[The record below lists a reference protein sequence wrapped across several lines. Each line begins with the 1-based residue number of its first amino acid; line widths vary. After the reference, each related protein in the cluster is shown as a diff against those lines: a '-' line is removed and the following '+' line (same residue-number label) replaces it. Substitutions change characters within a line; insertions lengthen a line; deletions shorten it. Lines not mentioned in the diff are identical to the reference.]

1 MYTFIRQS
9 GLFGLPCAVL
19 KERRVNNMLKMS
31 DTPIR
36 GFLPFFAN
44 VGLQVAFLVPT
55 PTGYQKSIMDATIPL
70 REMLRETGIHNYVE
84 QKQGPEF
91 KELVKT
97 YFLTPDRMIETEA
110 SLYRPITKQGDPR
123 IWFYNLKQYCVPCNL
138 LAVLANKGNLY
149 VLNLSNEEIVKS
161 MNSGFI
167 SEVIQQFVDDDNAIA
182 KDLLAKIQEIHNRGF
197 LPSITVGDPGVGDT
211 LENALGI
218 SRNPSK
224 LPDYKEIE
232 LKASRTSTY
241 NKPKTSNRVNL
252 FTQVPDWA
260 NSRGM
265 DRVKLLDTY
274 GYWAEQKDGSQRFDL
289 NCTLRA
295 NVPNPQ
301 GLYLEV
307 DVDNDLL
314 INYYTKDDV
323 VRRYVAQ
330 WSFLLLKQRLLE
342 KHKETF
348 WVKAT
353 SKIENGQEYFRY
365 DKIVHTKNPN
375 ASLFPQLIDEG
386 IITVDYIMHRKENG
400 TVRDHGFPFKIF
412 PKDLDLLF
420 PEPKTYELI

>member
-182 KDLLAKIQEIHNRGF
+182 KELLAKIQEIHNRGF

-224 LPDYKEIE
+224 LPDYKGIE
-232 LKASRTSTY
+232 LKASRTVTY
-241 NKPKTSNRVNL
+241 NKPKTNNRVNL

-307 DVDNDLL
+307 DVDNNFSL
-314 INYYTKDDV
+314 NYYTKDDV

-348 WVKAT
+348 WVKTT

-420 PEPKTYELI
+420 PEPKTYELT

>member
-1 MYTFIRQS
+1 MRQS
-9 GLFGLPCAVL
+9 ELFGLPCAVL
-19 KERRVNNMLKMS
+19 RERRVDNMLKMS

-36 GFLPFFAN
+36 GFLQFFAN

-70 REMLRETGIHNYVE
+70 REMLRKTGIHNYVD

-97 YFLTPDRMIETEA
+97 YFLTPYRMIETEA

-138 LAVLANKGNLY
+138 LAVLVNKGNLY
-149 VLNLSNEEIVKS
+149 VLNLSNKEIVES
-161 MNSGFI
+161 MNAGFI
-167 SEVIQQFVDDDNAIA
+167 SQIIQQFVDDDNAIA
-182 KDLLAKIQEIHNRGF
+182 KELLTKIQEIHNCGF

-224 LPDYKEIE
+224 LPDYKGIE
-232 LKASRTSTY
+232 LKASRTAKY
-241 NKPKTSNRVNL
+241 NKPKTNNRVNL
-252 FTQVPDWA
+252 FTQVPDWV

-295 NVPNPQ
+295 NVPNSQ

-365 DKIVHTKNPN
+365 DKIIHTKNPN

-386 IITVDYIMHRKENG
+386 IITVDYIMHRKANG

-412 PKDLDLLF
+412 PKDLVLLF
-420 PEPKTYELI
+420 PEPKTYDLLK

>member
-1 MYTFIRQS
+1 MGRS
-9 GLFGLPCAVL
+9 GLFGLPCVVL
-19 KERRVNNMLKMS
+19 RERRVNNMLKMS

-36 GFLPFFAN
+36 DFLPFFAKI
-44 VGLQVAFLVPT
+44 GLQVAFLVPT

-84 QKQGPEF
+84 QKQGTEF

-138 LAVLANKGNLY
+138 LAVVANKGNLY
-149 VLNLSNEEIVKS
+149 VLNLSNEKIVKS
-161 MNSGFI
+161 MKSGFI
-167 SEVIQQFVDDDNAIA
+167 SGVIQQFVDDNNAIVEE
-182 KDLLAKIQEIHNRGF
+182 LLAKIQGIHNRGF
-197 LPSITVGDPGVGDT
+197 LPSITVGAPGVGDT

-224 LPDYKEIE
+224 LPDYKGIE
-232 LKASRTSTY
+232 LKASRTATY
-241 NKPKTSNRVNL
+241 NKPKTNNRVNL
-252 FTQVPDWA
+252 FTQVPDWV

-274 GYWAEQKDGSQRFDL
+274 GYWAKQKDGSQRFDL

-295 NVPNPQ
+295 NIPNSQ

-323 VRRYVAQ
+323 VRRYVVQ

-348 WVKAT
+348 WVKAM

-386 IITVDYIMHRKENG
+386 IITVDYIMHRKANG

-420 PEPKTYELI
+420 PEPKTYDLLK

>member
-84 QKQGPEF
+84 QKQGSEF

-182 KDLLAKIQEIHNRGF
+182 KELLAKIQEIHNRGF

-224 LPDYKEIE
+224 LPDYKGIE
-232 LKASRTSTY
+232 LKASRTATY
-241 NKPKTSNRVNL
+241 NKPKTNNRVNL

-265 DRVKLLDTY
+265 DRVQLLDTY

-295 NVPNPQ
+295 NAPNPQ

-307 DVDNDLL
+307 DADNDLL

-353 SKIENGQEYFRY
+353 SKIENGQECFRY

-386 IITVDYIMHRKENG
+386 IITVDYIMHRKANG

-420 PEPKTYELI
+420 PEPKTYELT

>member
-1 MYTFIRQS
+1 
-9 GLFGLPCAVL
+9 
-19 KERRVNNMLKMS
+19 MLKMS

-44 VGLQVAFLVPT
+44 AGLQVAFLVPT
-55 PTGYQKSIMDATIPL
+55 PTGYQKSIMDATTPL
-70 REMLRETGIHNYVE
+70 REMLREMGIHNYVE

-91 KELVKT
+91 KEFVKT

-123 IWFYNLKQYCVPCNL
+123 IWFYNLKRYCSPCNL

-149 VLNLSNEEIVKS
+149 VLNLSNEEIVES

-182 KDLLAKIQEIHNRGF
+182 KELLEKIQEIHNRGF
-197 LPSITVGDPGVGDT
+197 WPSVTVGDPGVGDT

-224 LPDYKEIE
+224 LPDYKGIE
-232 LKASRTSTY
+232 LKASRTTTY
-241 NKPKTSNRVNL
+241 KKPKTNNRVNL

-295 NVPNPQ
+295 KVPNPQ

-314 INYYTKDDV
+314 INYYTKDDI

-386 IITVDYIMHRKENG
+386 IITVDYIMHRQENG
-400 TVRDHGFPFKIF
+400 MVRDHGFPFKIF
-412 PKDLDLLF
+412 PQNLDMLF
-420 PEPKTYELI
+420 PEPKIYDLT

>member
-1 MYTFIRQS
+1 
-9 GLFGLPCAVL
+9 
-19 KERRVNNMLKMS
+19 MLKMS

-36 GFLPFFAN
+36 SFLSFFAN
-44 VGLQVAFLVPT
+44 SGLQVAFLVPT

-70 REMLRETGIHNYVE
+70 REMLREKGIHNYAAQE
-84 QKQGPEF
+84 QGSEF

-110 SLYRPITKQGDPR
+110 SLYRPVTKQGDPR

-138 LAVLANKGNLY
+138 LAILANKGKLY
-149 VLNLSNEEIVKS
+149 VLNLSDAEIVKS

-167 SEVIQQFVDDDNAIA
+167 SEVIQQFIEDDNVIA
-182 KDLLAKIQEIHNRGF
+182 KELLMKILEIHKRGF
-197 LPSITVGDPGVGDT
+197 LPSITEGDPGVGDT

-224 LPDYKEIE
+224 LPDYKGIE

-241 NKPKTSNRVNL
+241 NRPKTSNRVNL
-252 FTQVPDWA
+252 FTQVPDWD

-295 NVPNPQ
+295 HVPNPQ

-307 DVDNDLL
+307 DLDNDLCKRQ
-314 INYYTKDDV
+314 IT
-323 VRRYVAQ
+323 
-330 WSFLLLKQRLLE
+330 RL
-342 KHKETF
+342 
-348 WVKAT
+348 
-353 SKIENGQEYFRY
+353 G
-365 DKIVHTKNPN
+365 
-375 ASLFPQLIDEG
+375 
-386 IITVDYIMHRKENG
+386 
-400 TVRDHGFPFKIF
+400 
-412 PKDLDLLF
+412 
-420 PEPKTYELI
+420 

>member
-1 MYTFIRQS
+1 MGQS
-9 GLFGLPCAVL
+9 GLFGLPCVVL
-19 KERRVNNMLKMS
+19 RERRVNNMLKMS

-36 GFLPFFAN
+36 DFLPFFAKI
-44 VGLQVAFLVPT
+44 GLQVAFLVPT

-84 QKQGPEF
+84 QKQGTEF

-97 YFLTPDRMIETEA
+97 YFLTPDRVIETEA

-138 LAVLANKGNLY
+138 LAVVANKGNLY
-149 VLNLSNEEIVKS
+149 VLNLSNEKIVKS
-161 MNSGFI
+161 MKSGFI
-167 SEVIQQFVDDDNAIA
+167 SEVIQQFVDDNNAIVEE
-182 KDLLAKIQEIHNRGF
+182 LLAKIQGIHNRGF
-197 LPSITVGDPGVGDT
+197 LPSITVGAPGVGDT

-224 LPDYKEIE
+224 LPDYKGIE
-232 LKASRTSTY
+232 LKASRTATY
-241 NKPKTSNRVNL
+241 NKPKTNNRVNL
-252 FTQVPDWA
+252 FTQVPDWV

-274 GYWAEQKDGSQRFDL
+274 GYWAKQKDGSQRFDL

-295 NVPNPQ
+295 NIPNSQ

-323 VRRYVAQ
+323 VRRYVVQ

-348 WVKAT
+348 WVKAM

-386 IITVDYIMHRKENG
+386 IITVDYIMHRKANG

-420 PEPKTYELI
+420 PEPKTYDLLK

>member
-1 MYTFIRQS
+1 
-9 GLFGLPCAVL
+9 
-19 KERRVNNMLKMS
+19 MLKMS
-31 DTPIR
+31 DTSIR
-36 GFLPFFAN
+36 GFLPYFAET
-44 VGLQVAFLVPT
+44 GLQVAFLVPT
-55 PTGYQKSIMDATIPL
+55 PTGYGKSIMDATLPL
-70 REMLRETGIHNYVE
+70 REMLKDTQIHDYDC
-84 QKQGPEF
+84 QLQGPDN
-91 KELVKT
+91 KVNIKT
-97 YFLTPDRMIETEA
+97 YFMKTESLQETEA
-110 SLYRPITKQGDPR
+110 SLYRPVTKQGDPR
-123 IWFYNLKQYCVPCNL
+123 IWFYNLKQYCEPCNL
-138 LAVLANKGNLY
+138 LAILANKGVLY
-149 VLNLSNEEIVKS
+149 VLNLSNKDIVES
-161 MNSGFI
+161 MYSGYVR
-167 SEVIQQFVDDDNAIA
+167 EVIKQFIDDDNVIA
-182 KDLLAKIQEIHNRGF
+182 NELLEKIREIHRRGF
-197 LPSITVGDPGVGDT
+197 LPSITEGSPGVGDT

-224 LPDYKEIE
+224 LPDYKGIE

-241 NKPKTSNRVNL
+241 TKPRTSNRVNL

-260 NSRGM
+260 NSKGM

-274 GYWAEQKDGSQRFDL
+274 GYWATQKDGSQRFDL

-295 NVPNPQ
+295 NVPNSQ

-307 DVDNDLL
+307 DLENDLL

-330 WSFLLLKQRLLE
+330 WSFMLLKQRLLE

-353 SKIENGQEYFRY
+353 SKIKNGQEYFRY

-412 PKDLDLLF
+412 PRDLELLF
-420 PEPKTYELI
+420 PEPKIYELLE

>member
-1 MYTFIRQS
+1 
-9 GLFGLPCAVL
+9 
-19 KERRVNNMLKMS
+19 MLKMS
-31 DTPIR
+31 DTSIR
-36 GFLPFFAN
+36 SFLPFFAN

-70 REMLRETGIHNYVE
+70 REMLREAGIHNYIE
-84 QKQGPEF
+84 QRQGPEC
-91 KELVKT
+91 KKLVKT

-110 SLYRPITKQGDPR
+110 SLYRPVTKQGDPR

-149 VLNLSNEEIVKS
+149 VLNLSNAEIVES
-161 MNSGFI
+161 MKSGFI

-182 KDLLAKIQEIHNRGF
+182 RELLEKIQEIHNRGF

-224 LPDYKEIE
+224 LPDYKGIE

-274 GYWAEQKDGSQRFDL
+274 GYWTEQKDGTQRFDL

-295 NVPNPQ
+295 NVPNSQ

-307 DVDNDLL
+307 DLDNDLL

-330 WSFLLLKQRLLE
+330 WSFILLKQRLLE

-400 TVRDHGFPFKIF
+400 TVRDHGFPFKIY
-412 PKDLDLLF
+412 PRDLDLLF

>member
-1 MYTFIRQS
+1 
-9 GLFGLPCAVL
+9 
-19 KERRVNNMLKMS
+19 MLKMS
-31 DTPIR
+31 DKPIR
-36 GFLPFFAN
+36 EFLPFFAET
-44 VGLQVAFLVPT
+44 GLRAAFLVPT

-70 REMLRETGIHNYVE
+70 RELLREAGIHNYAE

-91 KELVKT
+91 KELVKA
-97 YFLTPDRMIETEA
+97 YFLAPDRIIETEA
-110 SLYRPITKQGDPR
+110 SLYRPVTKQGDPR

-138 LAVLANKGNLY
+138 LGILANKGELY
-149 VLNLSNEEIVKS
+149 VLNLSNNEIVKS
-161 MNSGFI
+161 MHSGYL
-167 SEVIQQFVDDDNAIA
+167 SEVIRQFVENDNAIA
-182 KDLLAKIQEIHNRGF
+182 KELLAKIQEIHNRGF

-224 LPDYKEIE
+224 LPDYKGIE
-232 LKASRTSTY
+232 LKASRTSAY

-265 DRVKLLDTY
+265 DRGKLLDTY
-274 GYWAEQKDGSQRFDL
+274 GYWAEQRDGSQRFGL

-295 NVPNPQ
+295 NIPNSQ

-307 DVDNDLL
+307 DLDHDLL
-314 INYYTKDDV
+314 INYYTKNDV

-342 KHKETF
+342 KHRETF
-348 WVKAT
+348 WVKAM

-365 DKIVHTKNPN
+365 DTIVHTKNPN
-375 ASLFPQLIDEG
+375 ASLFPQLMEEG

-400 TVRDHGFPFKIF
+400 IVRDHGFPFKIF
-412 PKDLDLLF
+412 PKDLGLLF
-420 PEPKTYELI
+420 SEPKIYELI